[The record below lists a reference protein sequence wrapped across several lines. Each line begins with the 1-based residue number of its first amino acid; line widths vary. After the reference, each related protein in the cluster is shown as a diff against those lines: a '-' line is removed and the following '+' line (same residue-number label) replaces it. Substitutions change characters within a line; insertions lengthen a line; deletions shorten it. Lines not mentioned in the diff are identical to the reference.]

1 MQELTPKLLEQGI
14 INKGL
19 SYEDSMVFTSVLFNW
34 LQFGANWV
42 FLAEAEYSQN
52 LRSLL
57 SNTTKGI
64 ARVHK
69 VQQGR
74 IVEVNP
80 RWIAETAN
88 GIVDPQAI
96 EYSLQMIRNSGDAV
110 GDAILRL
117 KQDGSEGAVLVFWSI
132 SESGSYGLNQEGVE
146 VIRLAASPEKYRKK
160 ILEAGY
166 FMSTEEDSWLLPQ
179 CDGVAYMVGRDD
191 NEGIESNAEGLI
203 TQYGRQTYDKLYNED
218 NDKPSDVNIMI

>member
-14 INKGL
+14 TNKGL

-42 FLAEAEYSQN
+42 LLTEVEYTEN

-57 SNTTKGI
+57 GSTSKGI
-64 ARVHK
+64 VRVHK

-80 RWIAETAN
+80 RWVAETAN

-96 EYSLQMIRNSGDAV
+96 EYSLQMIRNSGNVV

-132 SESGSYGLNQEGVE
+132 SESCSYGLNQEGVE

-191 NEGIESNAEGLI
+191 DKDIESNAEGLI
-203 TQYGRQTYDKLYNED
+203 TQYGRQTYDGLYND
-218 NDKPSDVNIMI
+218 GDDKPNDVNIMI